1 MTFESL
7 QLAPALLKALDSL
20 GFQTPTPIQQQ
31 AIPAV
36 LSGAD
41 LMACAQTGTGK
52 TGGFALPILQRL
64 SQEHAP
70 TNKRGRT
77 IPRALILAPTRELAA
92 QIEESVR
99 QFSKHLK
106 LTNAILFG
114 GVSMNPQI
122 QKLQRGVD
130 IIIATPGRLLDL
142 HEQGFV
148 DFSRIQ
154 TLVLDE
160 ADRMLDMGFIV
171 DIKKI
176 LELLP
181 KQKQSL
187 LFSATFSDEIRDLA
201 QEFLHDPLTIEVARR
216 NTTVELIQQVV
227 HPVARERKLEL
238 LIKLIKDNQWFQVL
252 IFTRTKFGA
261 NKVEEALVKNGIRSA
276 ALHGNKSQSARTS
289 ALKDFKSGRVQAL
302 VATDIAARGIDI
314 DQLACVI
321 NYELPNVSE
330 DYVHRIGRTGRA
342 GASGVAISLV
352 TVDEAGFMQQIE
364 KLTQQPAE
372 VIPIEGFLP
381 AATERAQPIVMGR
394 QVLWGGIGK
403 APSRHESAGLVKA
416 ARKQMS
422 QPRRNSQRPS
432 AGTAPKERSAT
443 GAPRRS
449 SAGAPQRER
458 SATGEPR
465 RSNTGAPQRERSATS
480 EPRRSARPA
489 TSRSRDTDGN
499 FGQERRGGARTSQA
513 TDKPSRSSR
522 PPRRDKR
529 PAAAR

>member
-7 QLAPALLKALDSL
+7 QLAPALLKALDGL
-20 GFQTPTPIQQQ
+20 GFQTPTPIQKQS
-31 AIPAV
+31 IPAV
-36 LSGAD
+36 ISGAD

-52 TGGFALPILQRL
+52 TGGFALPILHRL
-64 SQEHAP
+64 SQQPAP

-92 QIEESVR
+92 QIEESIR
-99 QFSKHLK
+99 QFSKYLK
-106 LTNAILFG
+106 LSNAILFG

-142 HEQGFV
+142 HQQGFV

-154 TLVLDE
+154 ALVLDE

-181 KQKQSL
+181 EQKQSL

-201 QEFLHDPLTIEVARR
+201 QEFLHDPLIIEVAPR
-216 NTTVELIQQVV
+216 NTTVELIEQVV

-252 IFTRTKFGA
+252 IFTRTKSGA
-261 NKVEEALVKNGIRSA
+261 NKVEEALAKNGIRSA
-276 ALHGNKSQSARTS
+276 ALHGNKSQSARTA

-364 KLTQQPAE
+364 KLTRQPAK
-372 VIPIEGFLP
+372 VVPIEGFLP

-403 APSRHESAGLVKA
+403 APSRQETAGFVKA
-416 ARKQMS
+416 ARRQIS

-432 AGTAPKERSAT
+432 SVTEQKERSST
-443 GAPRRS
+443 G
-449 SAGAPQRER
+449 
-458 SATGEPR
+458 
-465 RSNTGAPQRERSATS
+465 

-489 TSRSRDTDGN
+489 TLRSKETDRN
-499 FGQERRGGARTSQA
+499 FGQERRRSTKTSQA
-513 TDKPSRSSR
+513 ADKPNRPSR
-522 PPRRDKR
+522 PQRRDRR
-529 PAAAR
+529 PAAMR